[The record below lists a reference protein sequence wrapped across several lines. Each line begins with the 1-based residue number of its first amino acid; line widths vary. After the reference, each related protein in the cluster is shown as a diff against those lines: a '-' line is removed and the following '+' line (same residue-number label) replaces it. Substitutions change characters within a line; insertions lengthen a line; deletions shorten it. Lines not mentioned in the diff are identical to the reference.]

1 MNKNKKNKSNLITNV
16 IAIFGFLFV
25 LTLGFKSS
33 DSQNEL
39 SKNEK
44 IENKS
49 MKNNEVVLDIEK
61 NISNKETLP
70 FDDINNNENNDLEI
84 TSTITKIKD
93 NNIDNDKNNDIDNEI
108 IKNNDVYVNKIVISK
123 NIDNDTSSDNY
134 RNPIDSYKTITT
146 KDKDVLKE
154 IKYHPNF
161 YIWSSI
167 NTENKTFLN
176 ESGDFV
182 PLEMSMDI
190 ICSNEI
196 IQNLN
201 FTITA
206 NTPRWREWIKID
218 LNELENK
225 FLNQM
230 WTVEIKNNSNDK
242 VVESRS
248 FKLISDNEVY
258 VLN

>member
-1 MNKNKKNKSNLITNV
+1 MNKKKKNKSNIITNI
-16 IAIFGFLFV
+16 IAIFGFLFM

-39 SKNEK
+39 SNNEK
-44 IENKS
+44 TEDKS
-49 MKNNEVVLDIEK
+49 MKNNELFLDIEK
-61 NISNKETLP
+61 NISNYETLS
-70 FDDINNNENNDLEI
+70 FEEINDDEINDLEI
-84 TSTITKIKD
+84 TSAITKIID

-108 IKNNDVYVNKIVISK
+108 FENNDVYVNKIVISK
-123 NIDNDTSSDNY
+123 NIDNDISSDNY

-146 KDKDVLKE
+146 KDKNVLKE
-154 IKYHPNF
+154 IKYHPEF

-176 ESGDFV
+176 ENGDFV

-190 ICSNEI
+190 MCSNEI

-230 WTVEIKNNSNDK
+230 WTVEIKNNTNDK
-242 VVESRS
+242 IIESRS
-248 FKLISDNEVY
+248 FKLIRDNEVY

>member
-1 MNKNKKNKSNLITNV
+1 MNKKKKNKSNLITNI
-16 IAIFGFLFV
+16 IAIFGFLFM

-39 SKNEK
+39 SNNEK
-44 IENKS
+44 TEDKS
-49 MKNNEVVLDIEK
+49 MKNNELFLDIEK
-61 NISNKETLP
+61 NISNYETLS
-70 FDDINNNENNDLEI
+70 FEEINDDEINDLEI
-84 TSTITKIKD
+84 TNAITKIID

-108 IKNNDVYVNKIVISK
+108 FENNDVYVNKIVISK
-123 NIDNDTSSDNY
+123 NIDNDISSDNY

-146 KDKDVLKE
+146 KDKNVLKE
-154 IKYHPNF
+154 IKYHPEF

-176 ESGDFV
+176 ENGDFV

-190 ICSNEI
+190 MCSNEI

-230 WTVEIKNNSNDK
+230 WIVEIKNNSNDK
-242 VVESRS
+242 IIESRS

>member
-1 MNKNKKNKSNLITNV
+1 MNKKKKNKSNLITNI
-16 IAIFGFLFV
+16 IAIFGFLFM

-39 SKNEK
+39 SNNEK
-44 IENKS
+44 TEDKS
-49 MKNNEVVLDIEK
+49 MKNNELFLDIEK
-61 NISNKETLP
+61 NISNYETLS
-70 FDDINNNENNDLEI
+70 FEEINDDEINDLEI
-84 TSTITKIKD
+84 TSAITKIID

-108 IKNNDVYVNKIVISK
+108 FENNDVYVNKIVISK
-123 NIDNDTSSDNY
+123 NIDNDISSDNY

-146 KDKDVLKE
+146 KDKNVLKE
-154 IKYHPNF
+154 IKYHPEF

-176 ESGDFV
+176 ENGDFV

-190 ICSNEI
+190 MCSNEI

-230 WTVEIKNNSNDK
+230 WTVEIKNNTNDK
-242 VVESRS
+242 IIESRS
-248 FKLISDNEVY
+248 FKLIRDNEVY